1 MNKPLVYI
9 IIVNWNGLDDTLEC
23 LESLRNITY
32 QKYNIIVVD
41 NGSIDNQAD
50 IIKGNYPDIELIK
63 NVKNEGFVIANNQ
76 GIELAMEKGAE
87 YILLLNNDTTV
98 KNDFLEILVKYAE
111 QNSDLG
117 ILSPKILYYNSD
129 LIWSMGGAI
138 SYLTGFSI
146 MLGKGKNSNQYNT
159 IIEPDFVTGCAM
171 LIKRKVVEDIG
182 LLDPIYFAYY
192 EDVDYSY
199 RVRKAGYKV
208 KVIPDGIIWHKKSAS
223 AGFKGSNKISPTQ
236 AYLWARNGIIFGKTN
251 LNAVKMVTFIA
262 GQLTFRLIY
271 IIYNCANIQSIKK
284 MFQGLWDG
292 IK

>member
-1 MNKPLVYI
+1 
-9 IIVNWNGLDDTLEC
+9 
-23 LESLRNITY
+23 
-32 QKYNIIVVD
+32 
-41 NGSIDNQAD
+41 
-50 IIKGNYPDIELIK
+50 
-63 NVKNEGFVIANNQ
+63 
-76 GIELAMEKGAE
+76 MEKGAE

-138 SYLTGFSI
+138 NYLTGFSI

-159 IIEPDFVTGCAM
+159 IIESDFVTGCAM

-199 RVRKAGYKV
+199 RVRKAGYKI
-208 KVIPDGIIWHKKSAS
+208 KVIPNSVIWHKKSAS
-223 AGFKGSNKISPTQ
+223 AGIKGSNKISPTQ
-236 AYLWARNGIIFGKTN
+236 AYFWARNGIIFGKHLTGFN
-251 LNAVKMVTFIA
+251 KYKFLI
-262 GQLTFRLIY
+262 GQLTFRLVYVIINLKSKKDMVVYLRGIY
-271 IIYNCANIQSIKK
+271 
-284 MFQGLWDG
+284 DG
-292 IK
+292 F